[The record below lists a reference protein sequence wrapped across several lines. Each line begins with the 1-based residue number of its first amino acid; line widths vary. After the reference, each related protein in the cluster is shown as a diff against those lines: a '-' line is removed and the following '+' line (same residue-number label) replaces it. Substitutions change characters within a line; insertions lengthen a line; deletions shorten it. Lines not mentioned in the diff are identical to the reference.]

1 MEILIESSGATQIL
15 IMFAMLVGGLAF
27 FMYGMNVMS
36 TGLETMAGGG
46 LERTM
51 KKVTSNDFFGFFLGA
66 GITVAIQSS
75 SAFTV
80 MLVGLVNSGIVQ
92 FGNTFGM
99 IMGSNVGTTLT
110 AWILSLAG
118 IGKDSFVMT
127 LLQPM
132 TFAPILAFVG
142 IVIRM
147 FTKSEKKHNLGLIFI
162 GFAVLMF
169 GMELM
174 SASMVTVR
182 SIPGFDKFLAS
193 LTSPIIALLVS
204 TIFTGV
210 IQSSA
215 ATIGIV
221 QALAL
226 AQIATDNPLTW
237 QMAIPLVLGANIGTC
252 VTALISSAGTNKNA
266 KRVVIMH
273 FFVNVLGSGLCM
285 VIMYLMKAFAVDI
298 LSSPIDM
305 VGVAIVHT
313 LFNLVTTV
321 VLFPIKKWVIL
332 LCTKL
337 VPEGKEEKQHA
348 VFLDERI
355 FNNTP
360 LAISECRRIANEMAE
375 YTRSAIMTAI
385 GLIDNYDEQK
395 VQFVRDTETLT
406 DKYEDKL
413 GTYLVRLSSNNLS
426 EDDSHAVSRML
437 HSLSDF
443 ERISDHAL
451 NLCATALEIKEKNI
465 VFSDDAR
472 RELTIM
478 TNALKEI
485 MEITVD
491 SFINDDFEAAAHVE
505 PIEQVIDKL
514 KDELKARHIDRLQKG
529 NCTVQMGFVFSDLLT
544 NMERVSDH
552 CSNIAV
558 YTIQQ
563 NSPKLD
569 THKYLRKVKT
579 EAVGNFVEEYTEYE
593 RKYSLD

>member
-1 MEILIESSGATQIL
+1 MATQIL
-15 IMFAMLVGGLAF
+15 TMFAMLVGGLAF
-27 FMYGMNVMS
+27 FLYGMSTMS
-36 TGLETMAGGG
+36 SGLEQMAGGG

-51 KKVTSNDFFGFFLGA
+51 KKVTSNDFLGFFLGA

-75 SAFTV
+75 SAMTV
-80 MLVGLVNSGIVQ
+80 MLVGLVNSGIVE

-118 IGKDSFVMT
+118 IGEGNFFIT

-132 TFAPILAFVG
+132 TFAPILAFIG

-147 FTKSEKKHNLGLIFI
+147 ISKSEKKRNLGIIFI

-174 SASMVTVR
+174 SESMQAVRTV
-182 SIPGFDKFLAS
+182 PGFDKFLAS

-204 TIFTGV
+204 TVFTGI

-226 AQIATDNPLTW
+226 TGVITW

-252 VTALISSAGTNKNA
+252 VTALISSLGTNKNA

-273 FFVNVLGSGLCM
+273 FFVNVFGSMLCM
-285 VIMYLMKAFAVDI
+285 LIMYGMEIFGVNI
-298 LSSPIDM
+298 LNAKIDM
-305 VGVAIVHT
+305 VGVAVIHT
-313 LFNLVTTV
+313 MFNLVTTV
-321 VLFPIKKWVIL
+321 VLFPIKKLIIKF
-332 LCTKL
+332 CTKII
-337 VPEGKEEKQHA
+337 PDGKEEQHTA
-348 VFLDERI
+348 FLDERI

-360 LAISECRRIANEMAE
+360 IAISECRRLSNEMAE
-375 YTRSAIMTAI
+375 YTRKAIMQSLD
-385 GLIDNYDEQK
+385 LIWNYNEKKAQS
-395 VQFVRDTETLT
+395 VRDTESIT

-413 GTYLVRLSSNNLS
+413 GTYLVRLSSNNLT
-426 EDDSHAVSRML
+426 EEDSHAVSRML

-451 NLCATALEIKEKNI
+451 NISDIALEIKEKNI
-465 VFSDDAR
+465 AFSDDAK
-472 RELTIM
+472 REIIIM
-478 TNALKEI
+478 MNALKEI
-485 MEITVD
+485 MNITID
-491 SFINDDFEAAAHVE
+491 SFMNDDFEAASHVE

-514 KDELKARHIDRLQKG
+514 KDELKSRHIERLQKG
-529 NCTVQMGFVFSDLLT
+529 ECTVQMGFVFSDLLT

-558 YTIQQ
+558 FTIQQ
-563 NSPKLD
+563 DSPKLD
-569 THKYLRKVKT
+569 THKYLRKIRNSD
-579 EAVGNFVEEYTEYE
+579 VGNFVEEYNEYE

>member
-1 MEILIESSGATQIL
+1 MATQIL
-15 IMFAMLVGGLAF
+15 TMFAMLVGGLAF
-27 FMYGMNVMS
+27 FLYGMSTMS
-36 TGLETMAGGG
+36 SGLEQMAGGG

-51 KKVTSNDFFGFFLGA
+51 KKVTSNDFMGFFLGA

-75 SAFTV
+75 SAMTV
-80 MLVGLVNSGIVQ
+80 MLVGLVNSGIVE

-118 IGKDSFVMT
+118 IGEGNFFIT

-132 TFAPILAFVG
+132 TFAPILAFIG

-147 FTKSEKKHNLGLIFI
+147 ISKSEKKRNLGIIFI

-174 SASMVTVR
+174 SESMRAVRTV
-182 SIPGFDKFLAS
+182 PGFDKFLAS

-204 TIFTGV
+204 TVFTGV

-226 AQIATDNPLTW
+226 TGVITW

-252 VTALISSAGTNKNA
+252 VTALISSLGTNKNA

-273 FFVNVLGSGLCM
+273 FFVNVFGSMLCM
-285 VIMYLMKAFAVDI
+285 MIMYGMEIFGVNI
-298 LSSPIDM
+298 LNAKIDM
-305 VGVAIVHT
+305 VGVAVIHT
-313 LFNLVTTV
+313 MFNLVTTV
-321 VLFPIKKWVIL
+321 VLFPIKKLIIKF
-332 LCTKL
+332 CTKII
-337 VPEGKEEKQHA
+337 PDGKEEQHTA
-348 VFLDERI
+348 FLDERI

-360 LAISECRRIANEMAE
+360 IAISECRRLANEMAE
-375 YTRSAIMTAI
+375 YTRKAIMQS
-385 GLIDNYDEQK
+385 LELVWNYSEKKAQY
-395 VQFVRDTETLT
+395 VRDTEGIT

-413 GTYLVRLSSNNLS
+413 GTYLVRLSSNNLT
-426 EDDSHAVSRML
+426 EEDSHAVSRML

-451 NLCATALEIKEKNI
+451 NISDIALEIKEKNI
-465 VFSDDAR
+465 AFSDDAK
-472 RELTIM
+472 REIIIM
-478 TNALKEI
+478 MNALKEI
-485 MEITVD
+485 MNITID
-491 SFINDDFEAAAHVE
+491 SFVNDDFEAASHVE

-514 KDELKARHIDRLQKG
+514 KDELKSRHIERLQKG
-529 NCTVQMGFVFSDLLT
+529 ECTVQMGFVFSDLLT

-558 YTIQQ
+558 FTIQQ
-563 NSPKLD
+563 DSPKLD
-569 THKYLRKVKT
+569 THKYLRKIRNSD
-579 EAVGNFVEEYTEYE
+579 VGNFVEEYNEYE

>member
-1 MEILIESSGATQIL
+1 MATQIL
-15 IMFAMLVGGLAF
+15 TMFAMLVGGLAF
-27 FMYGMNVMS
+27 FLYGMNTMS
-36 TGLETMAGGG
+36 SGLEQMAGGG

-51 KKVTSNDFFGFFLGA
+51 KKVTSNDFMGFFLGA

-75 SAFTV
+75 SAMTV
-80 MLVGLVNSGIVQ
+80 MLVGLVNSGIVE

-118 IGKDSFVMT
+118 IGEGNFFMT

-147 FTKSEKKHNLGLIFI
+147 LSKNEKKRNLGIIFI

-169 GMELM
+169 GMDLM
-174 SASMVTVR
+174 SESMKSVR
-182 SIPGFDKFLAS
+182 TIPGFDKFLVS

-204 TIFTGV
+204 TLFTGI

-226 AQIATDNPLTW
+226 TGEITW

-252 VTALISSAGTNKNA
+252 ITALISSVGTNKNA
-266 KRVVIMH
+266 KRVVTMH
-273 FFVNVLGSGLCM
+273 FFVNVFGSALCM
-285 VIMYLMKAFAVDI
+285 VIMYGMQIFDVTI
-298 LSSPIDM
+298 LNSEIDM

-313 LFNLVTTV
+313 MFNLITTV
-321 VLFPIKKWVIL
+321 VLFPIKKLIIKF
-332 LCTKL
+332 CAKII
-337 VPEGKEEKQHA
+337 PDGKEQKHT

-360 LAISECRRIANEMAE
+360 LAIGECRRLANEMAE
-375 YTRSAIMTAI
+375 HTRVAIMTSI
-385 GLIDNYDEQK
+385 ELIKNYDEQK
-395 VQFVRDTETLT
+395 AKFVRETETLT
-406 DKYEDKL
+406 DKYEDRL

-437 HSLSDF
+437 HSLNDM

-451 NLCATALEIKEKNI
+451 NICNTALEIKEKNVEFSKEAKHEIDIMMAALTEI
-465 VFSDDAR
+465 V
-472 RELTIM
+472 
-478 TNALKEI
+478 N
-485 MEITVD
+485 ITLD
-491 SFINDDFEAAAHVE
+491 SFVNDDFEGASHVE

-514 KDELKARHIDRLQKG
+514 KDELKSRHVDRLQKG
-529 NCTVQMGFVFSDLLT
+529 ECTIQLGFIFSDLLT
-544 NMERVSDH
+544 NFERVSDH

-558 YTIQQ
+558 YTMQQ
-563 NSPKLD
+563 DSPKLD
-569 THKYLRKVKT
+569 THKYLRKIKSD
-579 EAVGNFVEEYTEYE
+579 AVGNFIEEYNQYE
-593 RKYSLD
+593 KKYSLE

>member
-15 IMFAMLVGGLAF
+15 IMLAMLVGGLAF

-51 KKVTSNDFFGFFLGA
+51 KKVTANDFLGLFLGA

-92 FGNTFGM
+92 FGDTFGM
-99 IMGSNVGTTLT
+99 IMGSNIGTTLT

-118 IGKDSFVMT
+118 ISKDSFVMT

-147 FTKSEKKHNLGLIFI
+147 FTKSEKKHNLGIIFI

-174 SASMVTVR
+174 SASMVSVR

-193 LTSPIIALLVS
+193 LSSPIIALLVS

-226 AQIATDNPLTW
+226 SGGITW

-252 VTALISSAGTNKNA
+252 VTALISSIGTNKNA

-273 FFVNVLGSGLCM
+273 FFVNTFGSGLCM
-285 VIMYLMKAFAVDI
+285 LIMYLLPMFGVTWLRDVDVR
-298 LSSPIDM
+298 M
-305 VGVAIVHT
+305 VDVAIIHT
-313 LFNLVTTV
+313 LFNVVTTV
-321 VLFPIKKWVIL
+321 VLFPVKKWVIKI
-332 LCTKL
+332 CTKI
-337 VPEGKEEKQHA
+337 VPDGEEKQHTA
-348 VFLDERI
+348 FLDERI

-375 YTRSAIMTAI
+375 HTLSAIMTSLQ
-385 GLIDNYDEQK
+385 LINNYDEQK
-395 VQFVRDTETLT
+395 AQFVRDTETLT

-413 GTYLVRLSSNNLS
+413 GSYLVRLSSNNLS

-451 NLCATALEIKEKNI
+451 NLCGTALEIKEKNI
-465 VFSDDAR
+465 VFSDDAK
-472 RELTIM
+472 RELAIM
-478 TNALKEI
+478 INALKEI
-485 MEITVD
+485 MEITVS
-491 SFINDDFEAAAHVE
+491 SFIGDDFEAASHVE

-529 NCTVQMGFVFSDLLT
+529 ECTVQMGFVFSDLLT
-544 NMERVSDH
+544 NIERVSDH

-569 THKYLRKVKT
+569 THKYLRKIKT
-579 EAVGNFVEEYTEYE
+579 QSVGSFVEEYNEYE
-593 RKYSLD
+593 KKYSLD

>member
-1 MEILIESSGATQIL
+1 MATQIL
-15 IMFAMLVGGLAF
+15 TMFAMLVGGLAF
-27 FMYGMNVMS
+27 FLYGMSIMS
-36 TGLETMAGGG
+36 SGLEQMAGGG

-51 KKVTSNDFFGFFLGA
+51 KKVTSNDFLGFFLGA

-75 SAFTV
+75 SAMTV
-80 MLVGLVNSGIVQ
+80 MLVGLVNSGIVE

-110 AWILSLAG
+110 AWILSLTG
-118 IGKDSFVMT
+118 ISEGSFWLT

-132 TFAPILAFVG
+132 TFAPILAFIG
-142 IVIRM
+142 IVLRM
-147 FTKSEKKHNLGLIFI
+147 ISKSEKKHNLGIIFI

-169 GMELM
+169 GMDLM
-174 SASMVTVR
+174 SDSMKSVR
-182 SIPGFDKFLAS
+182 TLPGFDTFLAS

-226 AQIATDNPLTW
+226 SGGITW

-252 VTALISSAGTNKNA
+252 VTALISSVGTNKNA

-273 FFVNVLGSGLCM
+273 FFVNVFGSSLCM
-285 VIMYLMKAFAVDI
+285 AIMYIMKALSVDI
-298 LSSPIDM
+298 LGVEIKM
-305 VGVAIVHT
+305 IGVAIIHT
-313 LFNLVTTV
+313 MFNVVTTI
-321 VLFPIKKWVIL
+321 VLFPIKKWVIK
-332 LCTKL
+332 LCTKF
-337 VPEGKEEKQHA
+337 VPDGKNEKQHT

-360 LAISECRRIANEMAE
+360 LAISECRRISNEMAE
-375 YTRSAIMTAI
+375 YTRQAIMTSLEII
-385 GLIDNYDEQK
+385 GGYDETK
-395 VQFVRDTETLT
+395 AQFVRDIETLT

-426 EDDSHAVSRML
+426 EEDSHGVSRML

-451 NLCATALEIKEKNI
+451 NLCDTALEIKEKNI

-472 RELTIM
+472 CELAITID
-478 TNALKEI
+478 ALKEI
-485 MEITVD
+485 VNITVD
-491 SFINDDFEAAAHVE
+491 SFVNDNFEMASHVE

-529 NCTVQMGFVFSDLLT
+529 ECTVQMGFVFSDLLT
-544 NMERVSDH
+544 NIERVSDH

-563 NSPKLD
+563 DSPKLD
-569 THKYLRKVKT
+569 THKYLRNVKT
-579 EAVGNFVEEYTEYE
+579 EAVGNFVEEYNLYE
-593 RKYSLD
+593 KKYSLD

>member
-1 MEILIESSGATQIL
+1 MATQIL
-15 IMFAMLVGGLAF
+15 TMFAMLVGGLAF
-27 FMYGMNVMS
+27 FLYGMSTMS
-36 TGLETMAGGG
+36 SGLEQMAGGG

-51 KKVTSNDFFGFFLGA
+51 KKVTSNDFMGFFLGA

-75 SAFTV
+75 SAMTV
-80 MLVGLVNSGIVQ
+80 MLVGLVNSGIVE

-118 IGKDSFVMT
+118 IGEGNFFIT

-132 TFAPILAFVG
+132 TFAPILAFIG

-147 FTKSEKKHNLGLIFI
+147 ISKSEKKRNLGIIFI

-174 SASMVTVR
+174 SESMRAVRTV
-182 SIPGFDKFLAS
+182 PGFDKFLAS

-204 TIFTGV
+204 TVFTGV

-226 AQIATDNPLTW
+226 TGVITW

-252 VTALISSAGTNKNA
+252 VTALISSLGTNKNA

-273 FFVNVLGSGLCM
+273 FFVNVFGSMLCM
-285 VIMYLMKAFAVDI
+285 MIMYGMEIFGVNI
-298 LSSPIDM
+298 LNAKIDM
-305 VGVAIVHT
+305 VGVAVIHT
-313 LFNLVTTV
+313 MFNLVTTV
-321 VLFPIKKWVIL
+321 VLFPIKKLIIKF
-332 LCTKL
+332 CTIII
-337 VPEGKEEKQHA
+337 PDGKEEQHTA
-348 VFLDERI
+348 FLDERI

-360 LAISECRRIANEMAE
+360 IAISECRRLANEMAE
-375 YTRSAIMTAI
+375 YTRKAIMQSLE
-385 GLIDNYDEQK
+385 LIWNYNEKKAQS
-395 VQFVRDTETLT
+395 VRDTEGIT

-413 GTYLVRLSSNNLS
+413 GTYLVRLSSNNLT
-426 EDDSHAVSRML
+426 EEDSHAVSRML

-451 NLCATALEIKEKNI
+451 NISDIALEIKEKNI
-465 VFSDDAR
+465 AFSDDAK
-472 RELTIM
+472 REIIIM
-478 TNALKEI
+478 MNALKEI
-485 MEITVD
+485 MNITID
-491 SFINDDFEAAAHVE
+491 SFVNDDFEAASHVE

-514 KDELKARHIDRLQKG
+514 KDELKSRHIERLQKG
-529 NCTVQMGFVFSDLLT
+529 ECTVQMGFVFSDLLT

-558 YTIQQ
+558 FTIQQ
-563 NSPKLD
+563 DSPKLD
-569 THKYLRKVKT
+569 THKYLRKIRNSD
-579 EAVGNFVEEYTEYE
+579 VGNFVEEYNEYE

>member
-1 MEILIESSGATQIL
+1 MATQIL
-15 IMFAMLVGGLAF
+15 TMFAMLVGGLAF
-27 FMYGMNVMS
+27 FLYGMSIMS
-36 TGLETMAGGG
+36 SGLEQMAGGG

-51 KKVTSNDFFGFFLGA
+51 KKVTSNDFLGFFLGA

-75 SAFTV
+75 SAMTV
-80 MLVGLVNSGIVQ
+80 MLVGLVNSGIVE

-118 IGKDSFVMT
+118 ISDDSFFMT
-127 LLQPM
+127 LLQPT
-132 TFAPILAFVG
+132 TFAPILAFFG
-142 IVIRM
+142 IAIRM
-147 FTKSEKKHNLGLIFI
+147 ISKNEKKHNLGIIFI

-169 GMELM
+169 GMDLM
-174 SASMVTVR
+174 SDSMKSVR
-182 SIPGFDKFLAS
+182 TIPGFDTFLAS
-193 LTSPIIALLVS
+193 LASPIIALLVS
-204 TIFTGV
+204 TVFTGV

-226 AQIATDNPLTW
+226 SGGITW

-252 VTALISSAGTNKNA
+252 VTALISSVGTNKNA
-266 KRVVIMH
+266 KRVVMMH
-273 FFVNVLGSGLCM
+273 FFVNVFGSTLCM
-285 VIMYLMKAFAVDI
+285 LIMYGMKIFGVNI
-298 LSSPIDM
+298 LNTEISV

-313 LFNLVTTV
+313 LFNLVTSI
-321 VLFPIKKWVIL
+321 VLFPIKKLIIKF
-332 LCTKL
+332 CTKII
-337 VPEGKEEKQHA
+337 PDGEEKQRTA
-348 VFLDERI
+348 FLDERI

-360 LAISECRRIANEMAE
+360 LAISECRRLANEMAGH
-375 YTRSAIMTAI
+375 TKTAIMASLELI
-385 GLIDNYDEQK
+385 GSYDEQK
-395 VQFVRDTETLT
+395 SQFVREMETLT

-426 EDDSHAVSRML
+426 EEDSHAVSRML

-451 NLCATALEIKEKNI
+451 NLCGTALEIKEKNI
-465 VFSDDAR
+465 VFSDEAKHEIAIMIDAL
-472 RELTIM
+472 REIVD
-478 TNALKEI
+478 
-485 MEITVD
+485 ITVN
-491 SFINDDFEAAAHVE
+491 SFVNDDFEAASHVE

-529 NCTVQMGFVFSDLLT
+529 ECTVQMGFVFSDLLT

-563 NSPKLD
+563 DSPKLD

-579 EAVGNFVEEYTEYE
+579 AAVGNFVEEYGEYE
-593 RKYSLD
+593 KKYSLD

>member
-36 TGLETMAGGG
+36 NGLETMAGGG

-51 KKVTSNDFFGFFLGA
+51 KKVTANDFLGFFLGA

-110 AWILSLAG
+110 AWILSLTG
-118 IGKDSFVMT
+118 IGEGNFWLT

-132 TFAPILAFVG
+132 TFAPILAFIG
-142 IVIRM
+142 IVLRM
-147 FTKSEKKHNLGLIFI
+147 VSKSEKKHNLGIIFI

-174 SASMVTVR
+174 SASMVSVR
-182 SIPGFDKFLAS
+182 KIPGFDKFLAS
-193 LTSPIIALLVS
+193 LSSPIIALLVS

-226 AQIATDNPLTW
+226 SGGITW

-252 VTALISSAGTNKNA
+252 VTALISSVGTNKNA
-266 KRVVIMH
+266 KRVVMMH
-273 FFVNVLGSGLCM
+273 FFVNVFGSGLCM
-285 VIMYLMKAFAVDI
+285 IIMYIMKAFSVGILDI
-298 LSSPIDM
+298 EIKM
-305 VGVAIVHT
+305 VGVAVIHT
-313 LFNLVTTV
+313 MFNCITTI
-321 VLFPIKKWVIL
+321 VLFPIKKYVIK
-332 LCTKL
+332 LCTKII
-337 VPEGKEEKQHA
+337 PDGKDEKQHT

-360 LAISECRRIANEMAE
+360 LAISECRRLSNEMAE
-375 YTRSAIMTAI
+375 HTKTAI
-385 GLIDNYDEQK
+385 ITSLELIGGYDEQK
-395 VQFVRDTETLT
+395 SQFVRDMETLT

-451 NLCATALEIKEKNI
+451 NLCGTALEIKEKNI
-465 VFSDDAR
+465 IFSDDAK
-472 RELTIM
+472 REISVM
-478 TNALKEI
+478 MDALKEI
-485 MEITVD
+485 VSITVD
-491 SFINDDFEAAAHVE
+491 SFINDDFEAASHVE

-529 NCTVQMGFVFSDLLT
+529 ECTVQMGFVFSDLLT

-552 CSNIAV
+552 CSNVAV

-563 NSPKLD
+563 DSPKID

-579 EAVGNFVEEYTEYE
+579 AEVGNFVEEYGEYE
-593 RKYSLD
+593 KKYSLE

>member
-1 MEILIESSGATQIL
+1 MATQIL
-15 IMFAMLVGGLAF
+15 TMFAMLVGGLAF
-27 FMYGMNVMS
+27 FMYGMNIMS
-36 TGLETMAGGG
+36 TGLEQMAGGG
-46 LERTM
+46 LERAM
-51 KKVTSNDFFGFFLGA
+51 KKVTANDFLGFFLGA

-75 SAFTV
+75 SAMTV
-80 MLVGLVNSGIVQ
+80 MLVGLVNSGIVE
-92 FGNTFGM
+92 FSNTFGM

-110 AWILSLAG
+110 AWILSLTG
-118 IGKDSFVMT
+118 ISEGSFWLT

-132 TFAPILAFVG
+132 TFAPILAFIG
-142 IVIRM
+142 IVLRM
-147 FTKSEKKHNLGLIFI
+147 VSKSEKKHNLGIIFI

-169 GMELM
+169 GMDLM
-174 SASMVTVR
+174 SDSMKSVR
-182 SIPGFDKFLAS
+182 TIPGFDVFLAS

-204 TIFTGV
+204 TLFTGV

-226 AQIATDNPLTW
+226 SGGITW

-252 VTALISSAGTNKNA
+252 VTALISSVGTNKNA

-273 FFVNVLGSGLCM
+273 FFVNVFGSSLCM
-285 VIMYLMKAFAVDI
+285 IIMYVLKAVGFGL
-298 LSSPIDM
+298 LSTEINM

-313 LFNLVTTV
+313 LFNVVTTI
-321 VLFPIKKWVIL
+321 VLFPIKKL
-332 LCTKL
+332 LIGFCAKI
-337 VPEGKEEKQHA
+337 VPEGKEEKKHI

-360 LAISECRRIANEMAE
+360 LAISECRRLSNEMAD
-375 YTRSAIMTAI
+375 YTRQAIMTSLD
-385 GLIDNYDEQK
+385 LISGYDESK
-395 VQFVRDTETLT
+395 AQFVKTTETLT

-413 GTYLVRLSSNNLS
+413 GTYLVRVSSNNLT
-426 EDDSHAVSRML
+426 EEDSHAVSRML

-451 NLCATALEIKEKNI
+451 NLCGTALEIKEKNI
-465 VFSDDAR
+465 IFSDDAK
-472 RELTIM
+472 RELGVTSE
-478 TNALKEI
+478 ALKEI
-485 MEITVD
+485 VNITVD
-491 SFINDDFEAAAHVE
+491 SFINDDFDVASHVE

-529 NCTVQMGFVFSDLLT
+529 ECTVQMGFVFSDLLT

-563 NSPKLD
+563 DSPKLD

-579 EAVGNFVEEYTEYE
+579 AAVGSFIEEYSAYE
-593 RKYSLD
+593 KKYSLD